1 MKEIDKEFKRRTEKV
16 DVEELDSILDL
27 EAEDP
32 YDLITPINDRFY
44 DENGNCRRI
53 PHFFNQ

>member
-1 MKEIDKEFKRRTEKV
+1 V